1 MRGAAS
7 AVDVRAVGSIPR
19 SVDVVVVGWY
29 ADRPGGPGVDE
40 VRGAGIELDLAV
52 AATPAFRGELDDA
65 PLVRPPATAGQPTC
79 VIVGLGPQGSAGPA
93 RVRDAAQRAAN
104 ACRGRDRVC
113 LALGRDATSPT
124 LAAAAAAEGFL
135 LGCYAAPRRSRRP
148 DPAGPWPSSVT
159 VLVAPKE
166 ARRATVTRELAH
178 ATAAAGQANWVR
190 ALVDTPAGDLSPA
203 HLAEEITA
211 AVAGSGAR
219 CRVWSAATI
228 RKRGFGALL
237 AVGRASRQPPQVV
250 ELSLG
255 LTTRELTTRGP
266 TTRAALGLVG
276 KGVTFDSGG
285 LNLKRDPDEIV
296 WMKSDMAG
304 AAACAGAVIAAA
316 RLGLTTP
323 VRAVLPLVENLPGG
337 DAVRP
342 GDVVT
347 HPDGSTTEITD
358 TDSEGRLILAD
369 ALAHLASTSV
379 SGIIDVATLT
389 DAAGFGPALW
399 AAASSDDDLCAE
411 VLAAGERAGEPGWR
425 IPLVADYA
433 HLLHSPVAD
442 SVNAAAGTPDTTVL
456 AATYLRQFV
465 ADVPWVHIDNGS
477 TAYLERP
484 WAGWSSGATGS
495 PVRTLLQLL
504 RHRAEQVRTPR

>member
-1 MRGAAS
+1 MRS
-7 AVDVRAVGSIPR
+7 ATKPVDVRTVGSIPR

-29 ADRPGGPGVDE
+29 SDQPGGPGVDE
-40 VRGAGIELDLAV
+40 VRGLGIDIGLAV
-52 AATPAFRGELDDA
+52 AALPAFRGALDDA
-65 PLVRPPATAGQPTC
+65 PVVRPPSTVGQPTC
-79 VIVGLGPQGSAGPA
+79 VVVGLGRSSSLDPA
-93 RVRDAAQRAAN
+93 RVRDAAQRAAT
-104 ACRGRDRVC
+104 ACRGRARVC
-113 LALGRDATSPT
+113 LALALGVAAPT
-124 LAAAAAAEGFL
+124 LCAAAAAEGFL
-135 LGCYAAPRRSRRP
+135 LGCYAAPRRSSRP
-148 DPAGPWPSSVT
+148 DTIGPWPSAVT
-159 VLVAPKE
+159 VLVPPSD
-166 ARRATVTRELAH
+166 ARRTALTREVAYATV
-178 ATAAAGQANWVR
+178 AAEQANWVR

-203 HLAEEITA
+203 RLADEITTA
-211 AVAGSGAR
+211 AAGSGAR

-228 RKRGFGALL
+228 RQRGFGALL
-237 AVGRASRQPPQVV
+237 AVGQASRRPPQVV

-255 LTTRELTTRGP
+255 P
-266 TTRAALGLVG
+266 TTRWALGLVG

-304 AAACAGAVIAAA
+304 AAACAGAVIGAA
-316 RLGLTTP
+316 RLGLATP

-347 HPDGSTTEITD
+347 HPDGATTEITD

-369 ALAHLASTSV
+369 ALSYLASKDV
-379 SGIIDVATLT
+379 SGIVDVATLT

-411 VLAAGERAGEPGWR
+411 VLTAGERAGEPGWR
-425 IPLVADYA
+425 IPLVAEYA
-433 HLLHSPVAD
+433 QLLQSPVAD

-484 WAGWSSGATGS
+484 WSAWPGGATGS

-504 RHRAEQVRTPR
+504 RHRAGQADAPR